1 MNKQHLTAALDE
13 ITVANLTN
21 GSLSDLWSK
30 LPDYVAG
37 PKWVGE
43 IADAASRWKGYVYDD
58 KDYSLD
64 DLTDYIGELANG
76 ECEDYYSNI
85 NKRVQ
90 DLSLW
95 AYPELDQAVEDLGG
109 SSDGTLT
116 GLNSI
121 YLYAAMDH
129 LYRAVIEY
137 AYERAE
143 ELRQLMLE
151 NWAAGLTNA

>member
-1 MNKQHLTAALDE
+1 MNKDHLIAALDE
-13 ITVANLTN
+13 INADNLP
-21 GSLSDLWSK
+21 GAAIAPLWDK

-37 PKWVGE
+37 PNWIGE
-43 IADAASRWKGYVYDD
+43 ILDAASRWKDYIYED

-64 DLTDYIGELANG
+64 DLTDYVHELANS

-95 AYPELDQAVEDLGG
+95 AYPVIDSDVEELTGG
-109 SSDGTLT
+109 QLVDITLT
-116 GLNSI
+116 GLNSL
-121 YLYAAMDH
+121 YLFAAMRS
-129 LYRAVIEY
+129 LFQAVIEY

-143 ELRQLMLE
+143 ELESEL
-151 NWAAGLTNA
+151 ANA

>member
-1 MNKQHLTAALDE
+1 MNKDHLIAALDE
-13 ITVANLTN
+13 INAANLPGGTM
-21 GSLSDLWSK
+21 GALWDK

-37 PKWVGE
+37 PNWIGE
-43 IADAASRWKGYVYDD
+43 ILDAASRWKDYIYDD

-64 DLTDYIGELANG
+64 DLTDYIGELANS

-95 AYPELDQAVEDLGG
+95 AYPELDQAAYELGG
-109 SSDGTLT
+109 SNVGTLT
-116 GLNSI
+116 GLNSL
-121 YLYAAMDH
+121 YLYSAMDS
-129 LYRAVIEY
+129 LYRAIIEY

-143 ELRQLMLE
+143 ELE
-151 NWAAGLTNA
+151 SEPVNA